1 LWHFCPFSH
10 VVGNKF
16 AHFRLV
22 LYFDPGMMVTLTL
35 NEQNELLSELSL
47 FV

>member
-1 LWHFCPFSH
+1 
-10 VVGNKF
+10 
-16 AHFRLV
+16 
-22 LYFDPGMMVTLTL
+22 MMVTLTL